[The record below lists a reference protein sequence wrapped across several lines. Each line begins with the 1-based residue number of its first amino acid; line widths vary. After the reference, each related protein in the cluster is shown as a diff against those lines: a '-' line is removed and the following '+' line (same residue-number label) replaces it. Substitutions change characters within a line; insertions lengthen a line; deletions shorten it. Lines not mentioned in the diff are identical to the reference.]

1 MTEGL
6 RGHLFASLLAVN
18 DLIRKMERAGR
29 EGSSPASGQALT
41 PLSAE
46 EWQTLSEIL
55 ERIRAQMLNAVR
67 RFNEGGLTRHD
78 APRSRADTLF
88 WLSILLRQMEEEIV
102 EDLAPAQVE
111 RRYGALEEA
120 ERAALSELV
129 ESLHREADA
138 LRARLDAARAQTP

>member
-18 DLIRKMERAGR
+18 DLIHKMERAGR
-29 EGSSPASGQALT
+29 EGRSPASGQALT

-55 ERIRAQMLNAVR
+55 ERIRAQMLDAVR
-67 RFNEGGLTRHD
+67 HFNEACLVRHNT
-78 APRSRADTLF
+78 PRSRADTLF
-88 WLSILLRQMEEEIV
+88 WLSTLLRQMEEEIM
-102 EDLAPAQVE
+102 EDLAPARVE

-120 ERAALSELV
+120 ERKALSELV
-129 ESLHREADA
+129 EALHRETDA
-138 LRARLDAARAQTP
+138 LRARLDAARLQIP